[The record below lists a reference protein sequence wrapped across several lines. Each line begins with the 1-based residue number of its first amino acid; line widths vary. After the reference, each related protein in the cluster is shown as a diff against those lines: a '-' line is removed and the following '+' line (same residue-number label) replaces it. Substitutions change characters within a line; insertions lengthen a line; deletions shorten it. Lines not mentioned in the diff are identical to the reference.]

1 MEDIF
6 SSNSANII
14 QKNLNI
20 NLNSLF
26 ELKTNQDLD
35 FYFDIDKIVDWI
47 NQNNFKKVFL
57 NIKNALI
64 KSI

>member
-20 NLNSLF
+20 NANSSL
-26 ELKTNQDLD
+26 ELKTSQDLD
-35 FYFDIDKIVDWI
+35 FYFDVNKIVDWI
-47 NQNNFKKVFL
+47 NQNNFKKVSL
-57 NIKNALI
+57 LSI
-64 KSI
+64 KSAI

>member
-20 NLNSLF
+20 NVNSSL
-26 ELKTNQDLD
+26 ELKTSQDLD
-35 FYFDIDKIVDWI
+35 FYFDVNKIVDWI
-47 NQNNFKKVFL
+47 NQNSFKKVSLL
-57 NIKNALI
+57 NIKSAI
-64 KSI
+64 